1 MAKLDNPYD
10 QTRKFQF
17 TNRVNGIRPIG
28 NTVIVTDMTFGERF
42 TTGGIVL
49 PGDDGK
55 SSGIRPR
62 WGRVYAVG
70 PDQQD
75 VQVNEWICIAHGRWS
90 RGLEVETDN
99 GKYTLRRVDPKDIL
113 LKADQ
118 RPNDDTMST
127 AISGTP

>member
-17 TNRVNGIRPIG
+17 VNKVKKIVPLGD
-28 NTVIVTDMTFGERF
+28 TVIVTDMTFGERF

-55 SSGIRPR
+55 ASGIRPR

-70 PDQQD
+70 PDQHD
-75 VQVNEWICIAHGRWS
+75 VEIGEWVCVAHGRWS
-90 RGLEVETDN
+90 RGLEVETDD

-113 LKADQ
+113 LKSDY
-118 RPNDDTMST
+118 RPNDDTMSS
-127 AISGTP
+127 AISGNP